1 MSDNRQI
8 ITRYNHAMECGSAQQ
23 QRDAVYELLQGE
35 GEDFVELRR
44 LFYSVQAFHAAR
56 RARRAVAAAPEAPPA
71 AEGNNTSTDAIVPPP
86 QPVSGPLDCL
96 DGYCPMMM
104 EVPCRSSDYALPR

>member
-1 MSDNRQI
+1 
-8 ITRYNHAMECGSAQQ
+8 MECGSAQQ

-71 AEGNNTSTDAIVPPP
+71 AAPEAPPAAEGNNTSTDAIVPPP